1 MQEVIRLA
9 LFYLSG
15 IWRYRWFVVLV
26 AAIAS
31 PIGWAYVASL
41 PDVYRSSARVYVDT
55 ASVLTPLL
63 RGLALNTNESQRVRM
78 MTSLL
83 FGREN
88 MEKLARMTDMDLR
101 ANTPEEMDE
110 LVKSLKKRVELSA
123 SGSNVYS
130 ISFQDESPELAKR
143 VVQSM
148 LTIFVESNL
157 GSSRQDQDSA
167 ERFLQRE
174 IKDYE
179 RRLIDSERK
188 IKDFKMR
195 NLDLISEKGSYYD
208 RLKQSRAGL
217 IQAQDDLA
225 LAETRREEM
234 AQQLEYMESEAAS
247 LPYFENWLEETS
259 KEITNPLDAK
269 IADMEAQID
278 ELLIRYTERHPEI
291 IAMRKALA
299 RLVTQRKQ
307 ERDTYVEQQRNNDVA
322 VVRSLAESPVYQEMR
337 LRLASAETEVAAQE
351 TRVASLRDKIEQFQA
366 AVDEVLQIEA
376 EQKQL
381 NRDYGIIRE
390 NHQTLLQ
397 RLEQARLTREVDTSV
412 DTVKFRT
419 LDPPQVP
426 KKPSGP
432 DRIGLSSQVFGG
444 SLVAGLGIA
453 FLLAQ
458 LRPVFFD
465 RRQLSEVTGVPVLGS
480 INLVTVP
487 RQRLRSRLAGLA
499 FAFSLLI
506 LIASYAAVIAV
517 FIMQVD
523 ISSKLPF
530 SL

>member
-1 MQEVIRLA
+1 MQEAIRLA

-15 IWRYRWFVVLV
+15 IWRYRWFVVIV
-26 AAIAS
+26 AAVAS

-55 ASVLTPLL
+55 DSVLTPLL
-63 RGLALNTNESQRVRM
+63 SGLAINTDESRRVRM

-101 ANTPEEMDE
+101 ANTPEQMDE
-110 LVKSLKKRVELSA
+110 LVSGLRRSVELKPQGA
-123 SGSNVYS
+123 NVYT
-130 ISFQDESPELAKR
+130 ISYENRSPDLAKR

-179 RRLIDSERK
+179 RRLIDAERK
-188 IKDFKMR
+188 LKDFQMR
-195 NLDLISEKGSYYD
+195 NLDLLSEKGSYYD
-208 RLKQSRAGL
+208 RLKESKQQL

-225 LAETRREEM
+225 LAESRREEM
-234 AQQLEYMESEAAS
+234 EQQLDYMESEGVS
-247 LPYFENWLEETS
+247 LPYFQTWLEESS
-259 KEITNPLDAK
+259 KEVTSPLDEK
-269 IADMEAQID
+269 IAQMDAQID

-291 IAMRKALA
+291 IALRKALA
-299 RLVTQRKQ
+299 RLVK
-307 ERDTYVEQQRNNDVA
+307 QRNNERDQYVEEQKNNDIA
-322 VVRSLAESPVYQEMR
+322 VVRSLSESPVYQEMK
-337 LRLASAETEVAAQE
+337 LRLAGAETEVAEQE
-351 TRVASLRDKIEQFQA
+351 TRVTTLRDKIEKFQA

-381 NRDYGIIRE
+381 NRDYGVLRG
-390 NHQTLLQ
+390 NHQALLE

-419 LDPPQVP
+419 LDPPKVP
-426 KKPSGP
+426 NKPSGP
-432 DRIGLSSQVFGG
+432 DRIGLSSQVFAG

-465 RRQLSEVTGVPVLGS
+465 RRQLTEVTGVPVLGS
-480 INLVTVP
+480 INLISVP
-487 RQRLRSRLAGLA
+487 RQRLRTRLSTM
-499 FAFSLLI
+499 AFSLSVLV
-506 LIASYAAVIAV
+506 LLGGYVAVLTV
-517 FIMQVD
+517 FSLGIDVA
-523 ISSKLPF
+523 SKLPF
-530 SL
+530 

>member
-15 IWRYRWFVVLV
+15 IWRYRWFVLIV
-26 AAIAS
+26 AAVAS

-41 PDVYRSSARVYVDT
+41 PDTYQSSARVYVDT
-55 ASVLTPLL
+55 DSVLTPLL
-63 RGLALNTNESQRVRM
+63 SGLAINTNEGQRIRM
-78 MTSLL
+78 MTNVL

-101 ANTPEEMDE
+101 ANTPEQMDE
-110 LVKSLKKRVELSA
+110 LIADLKKRVRLQ
-123 SGSNVYS
+123 SGGNNVYA
-130 ISFQDESPELAKR
+130 ISFVDESPDLAKR

-157 GSSRQDQDSA
+157 GTSRQDQDSA

-179 RRLIDSERK
+179 RRLIDAERK
-188 IKDFKMR
+188 LKDFKMR
-195 NLDLISEKGSYYD
+195 NLDVLSEKGSYYE
-208 RLKQSRAGL
+208 RLRESKEAL
-217 IQAQDDLA
+217 LQAQDTLA
-225 LAETRREEM
+225 LTESRREET
-234 AQQLEYMESEAAS
+234 AQQLEFMESDAAS
-247 LPYFENWLEETS
+247 TPYFETWLHEEA
-259 KEITNPLDAK
+259 KEVTNP
-269 IADMEAQID
+269 IETQIGEMERQID
-278 ELLIRYTERHPEI
+278 ELLLRYTELHPEV
-291 IAMRKALA
+291 IALKRALV
-299 RLVTQRKQ
+299 RLQQRRDL
-307 ERDTYVEQQRNNDVA
+307 ERDQYVEEQRNSEVA
-322 VVRSLAESPVYQEMR
+322 VVQSLSSSPVYQEMR
-337 LRLASAETEVAAQE
+337 LRLASAETDVAEQE
-351 TRVASLRDKIEQFQA
+351 TRVANLRDKIEKFQA

-381 NRDYGIIRE
+381 NRDYGILKD

-419 LDPPQVP
+419 LDPPRVP
-426 KKPSGP
+426 NKPTGP
-432 DRIGLSSQVFGG
+432 DRIGLSTQVFGG

-480 INLVTVP
+480 INLITLP
-487 RQRLRSRLAGLA
+487 RQRLRARLGAIAFTLA
-499 FAFSLLI
+499 LL
-506 LIASYAAVIAV
+506 LLVGSYAAVVTV
-517 FIMQVD
+517 FFLELDVLKQ
-523 ISSKLPF
+523 LPF
-530 SL
+530 

>member
-1 MQEVIRLA
+1 MQEAIRLA

-15 IWRYRWFVVLV
+15 IWRYRWFVVIV

-55 ASVLTPLL
+55 DSVLTPLL
-63 RGLALNTNESQRVRM
+63 SGLAINTGESQRVRM

-88 MEKLARMTDMDLR
+88 MEKLARMTDMDLQ
-101 ANTPEEMDE
+101 ANTPEEMDA
-110 LVKSLKKRVELSA
+110 LVGDLKRRVKLSGA
-123 SGSNVYS
+123 RSNVYS
-130 ISFQDESPELAKR
+130 ISFEDQSPELAKR

-157 GSSRQDQDSA
+157 GASRQDQDSA

-179 RRLIDSERK
+179 RRLIDAERK
-188 IKDFKMR
+188 LKDFKMR
-195 NLDLISEKGSYYD
+195 NLDLLSEKGSYYD
-208 RLKQSRAGL
+208 RLKESKQQL
-217 IQAQDDLA
+217 MQAQDELA
-225 LAETRREEM
+225 LAESRREEM
-234 AQQLEYMESEAAS
+234 AQQLEYMESEGAS
-247 LPYFENWLEETS
+247 LPYFQTWLEESS
-259 KEITNPLDAK
+259 KEITNPLDIK
-269 IADMEAQID
+269 IGDMEAQID
-278 ELLIRYTERHPEI
+278 ELLLRYTERHPEI

-299 RLVTQRKQ
+299 RLIARRDQ
-307 ERDTYVEQQRNNDVA
+307 ERNSYVAEQRNNEVA
-322 VVRSLAESPVYQEMR
+322 VVRSLSESPVYQEMR
-337 LRLASAETEVAAQE
+337 LRLATAETDVVTQE
-351 TRVASLRDKIEQFQA
+351 TKVASWRDKIERFQA

-376 EQKQL
+376 EQMQL
-381 NRDYGIIRE
+381 NRDYGILRD
-390 NHQTLLQ
+390 NHQTLLS

-426 KKPSGP
+426 KEPSGP

-487 RQRLRSRLAGLA
+487 RQRMRSRLAAL
-499 FAFSLLI
+499 AFSLSL
-506 LIASYAAVIAV
+506 LMLVASYAAVITM
-517 FIMQVD
+517 FFLDVD
-523 ISSKLPF
+523 IASKLPF
-530 SL
+530 

>member
-1 MQEVIRLA
+1 MQDVIRLA
-9 LFYLSG
+9 MFYLSG
-15 IWRYRWFVVLV
+15 IWRYRWFVLIV

-41 PDVYRSSARVYVDT
+41 PDTYRSNARVYVDT
-55 ASVLTPLL
+55 DSVLTPLL
-63 RGLALNTNESQRVRM
+63 RGLAINTNESQRVRM
-78 MTSLL
+78 MTSVL

-101 ANTPEEMDE
+101 ANTPEEMDA
-110 LVKSLKKRVELSA
+110 LIGSLKRRVKLRASA
-123 SGSNVYS
+123 SNIYQ
-130 ISFQDESPELAKR
+130 ISFEDQSPDLAKR

-179 RRLIDSERK
+179 RRLIDAERK
-188 IKDFKMR
+188 LKEFKMR
-195 NLDLISEKGSYYD
+195 NLDLLSEKGSYYD
-208 RLKQSRAGL
+208 RLRQSKQEL
-217 IQAQDDLA
+217 IGAQDQLA
-225 LAETRREEM
+225 LAESRREEI
-234 AQQLEYMESEAAS
+234 AQQLEYMQSEGAS
-247 LPYFENWLEETS
+247 LPYFQSWLEESS

-269 IADMEAQID
+269 IAEMEGQID
-278 ELLIRYTERHPEI
+278 DLLIRYTERHPEV
-291 IAMRKALA
+291 IAMRRALV
-299 RLVTQRKQ
+299 RLIQQRDAQ
-307 ERDTYVEQQRNNDVA
+307 RDDYVEEQQNNEVA
-322 VVRSLAESPVYQEMR
+322 VVRSLSESPVYQEMQ
-337 LRLASAETEVAAQE
+337 LRLASAETELAAQE
-351 TRVASLRDKIEQFQA
+351 TRVASLRDKIEKFQA

-381 NRDYGIIRE
+381 NRDYGILKD

-419 LDPPQVP
+419 LDPPKVP
-426 KKPSGP
+426 KQPSGP
-432 DRIGLSSQVFGG
+432 DRVGMASQVFGG

-480 INLVTVP
+480 INLITVP
-487 RQRLRSRLAGLA
+487 RQRLRKRLATLA
-499 FAFSLLI
+499 FSMSLLL
-506 LIASYAAVIAV
+506 LIASYAAVLTV
-517 FIMQVD
+517 FFLDLDVA
-523 ISSKLPF
+523 SKLPF
-530 SL
+530 